1 MKPIVKWIFIGG
13 VILALIASV
22 AAWFIFNDKFDDTTI
37 AKSNFS
43 VDATSFIKEFE
54 ANDSLANKKYVEQII
69 EVKGNVAEIEEMDSL
84 VNVKM
89 IDTTKESY
97 IIFAFQ
103 QEQMPAAKNLK
114 EGDLVTIKGSCSGGA
129 YSSILEVEGINFKRC
144 VIIK

>member
-114 EGDLVTIKGSCSGGA
+114 VGDLVTIKGSCSGGA